1 MSNASDLFR
10 SLVVYTV
17 CLPLAVFL
25 GYSLANPL
33 DITTYVVL
41 GIVIMV
47 MMIPL
52 FLRWHHSWL
61 ITTWNMNAVL
71 FFFPGRP
78 RIGLGLCVISLFIS
92 VFHYILDR
100 RRKFISVPSLTRPL
114 IFLTVVVLITAG

>member
-10 SLVVYTV
+10 SLVVYTI

-33 DITTYVVL
+33 DITTYVIL

-52 FLRWHHSWL
+52 FLRWHHSCL
-61 ITTWNMNAVL
+61 IVTWNMNAVL
-71 FFFPGRP
+71 FFFPGLP
-78 RIGLGLCVISLFIS
+78 LIGLTFCVISLFMS
-92 VFHYILDR
+92 VFHYIFD
-100 RRKFISVPSLTRPL
+100 
-114 IFLTVVVLITAG
+114 